1 MARYI
6 NSIVFVG
13 DRFPVELFDEHE
25 LFGRNL
31 DKENQ
36 VKLGGQFAQFSYGEG
51 KYKFTVMQ
59 NRIDL
64 AHNGPHVLPNILVES
79 AKIVAKKIDSVR
91 PMIQINGVGMNCDVV
106 FDRQSINKDGISYC
120 SNLIRPQ
127 FAKLVGATPSNNPLP
142 MGKIVFTDEVMR
154 YQVRIEPD
162 SGSRGKNL
170 FVAINGHQVVRKG
183 ERTRLKLEHFSAF
196 KAYVQK
202 SHQRIIGFRRGV

>member
-1 MARYI
+1 MAQYI

-36 VKLGGQFAQFSYGEG
+36 VKLGGQFAQFSYGGG

-64 AHNGPHVLPNILVES
+64 AYNGPHVLPNILVES
-79 AKIVAKKIDSVR
+79 ARIVANKIDSMR
-91 PMIQINGVGMNCDVV
+91 SMIQINGVGMNCDVV

-154 YQVRIEPD
+154 YEVRIEPD
-162 SGSRGKNL
+162 FSSNGENL
-170 FVAINGHQVVRKG
+170 FVATNGHQVVSRE
-183 ERTRLKLEHFSAF
+183 ERASLKLEHFSAF
-196 KAYVQK
+196 KAYVRK
-202 SHQRIIGFRRGV
+202 FHNRIITLSRSV